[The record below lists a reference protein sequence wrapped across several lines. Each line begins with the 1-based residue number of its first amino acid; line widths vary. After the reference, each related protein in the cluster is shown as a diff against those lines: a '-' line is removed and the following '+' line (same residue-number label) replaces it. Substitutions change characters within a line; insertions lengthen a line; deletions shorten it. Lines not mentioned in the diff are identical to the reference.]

1 MPGYNGT
8 GINWQD
14 PKYLTRLRDLIVEGK
29 TNKQAAEILT
39 KEWSEQVTAI
49 AIENAR
55 KRHLSNLENYIEE
68 NENALKFYD
77 ADTLPMDD
85 YMISCDDH
93 SPYFSALWENR
104 LLSIA
109 EFFGIRKHIKV
120 GDLINQDYA
129 SHWPKQE
136 GEGRGTLDEDIQQ
149 SEPLFKA
156 LDYFDE
162 IYLVRGNHEDR
173 ITRMTDAKVQG
184 RHILKLFGE
193 RIHQK
198 FQYTPYDKVFIGDE
212 WMAVHP
218 KSYSQISGSTAIRLA
233 EKYRR
238 HVLNAHGHF
247 VALRWD
253 RSGQN
258 MGADLG
264 GLFDIRKI
272 PYINLT
278 TTTHPTWNN
287 GFAMLKDGWPW
298 FWNNSTN
305 WGFWERQMM
314 RRLT

>member
-1 MPGYNGT
+1 MGYVGV

-14 PKYLTRLRDLIVEGK
+14 PKYLSRLRDLIIEGK
-29 TNKQAAEILT
+29 NNSQISEILT
-39 KEWSEQVTAI
+39 KEWNTSVSHSAVD
-49 AIENAR
+49 NAR
-55 KRHLSNLENYIEE
+55 IRHLANLEKYIEE
-68 NENALKFYD
+68 QENTIEFYD

-104 LLSIA
+104 LLSVA
-109 EFFGIRKHIKV
+109 EFFKVKKHIKV

-129 SHWPKQE
+129 SHWAKLE
-136 GEGRGTLDEDIQQ
+136 GEKRGELDEDIQQ

-173 ITRMTDAKVQG
+173 ITRMTDARVQG

-198 FQYTPYDKVFIGDE
+198 FKYTPYDKVFIGDD

-258 MGADLG
+258 MGIDLG
-264 GLFDIRKI
+264 GLFDTRKI
-272 PYINLT
+272 PYCNLST
-278 TTTHPTWNN
+278 STHPVWNN
-287 GFAMLKDGWPW
+287 GFAMLKDGKIWLW
-298 FWNNSTN
+298 NESTDWDFWNK
-305 WGFWERQMM
+305 QLM
-314 RRLT
+314 RRLA